1 MYESQQNR
9 SLEEGGLQLASQVA
23 AEYFDL
29 ATPLQVTILGSG
41 DCNVNYLAVTPE
53 KKIVIKLSK
62 PDREE
67 KALEGY
73 TKERWC
79 IAKARELGVLTPEV
93 IKVGKKNGRTYMIQS
108 FVEGLSGADASG
120 LSSLSEEEEQR
131 VWRTLGE
138 YARAIHLMPV
148 VGYGDTMSEEGVF
161 AGSWEAHLQYNID
174 SLNDDDEL
182 IKRNVLTKMLSGRV
196 RSAFE
201 SLKTKGFRFGLSHSD
216 LALRNT
222 IVSSDGKVSLLDWDT
237 AKAEIVPHYDF
248 NEILR
253 DSQPSR
259 EAFNAFLE
267 GYGMTQEKFKEIEQ
281 DLLVL
286 DLLRSIDTLRWAI
299 DRSPEVIPQHVETVQ
314 QSLNRL
320 GWAEA
325 GEAA

>member
-1 MYESQQNR
+1 MYESRNSR
-9 SLEEGGLQLASQVA
+9 FEENDEQLASQVA
-23 AEYFDL
+23 TEYFGST
-29 ATPLQVTILGSG
+29 ASARVNILGSG

-53 KKIVIKLSK
+53 KTVVVKLSK

-79 IAKARELGVLTPEV
+79 IAKAREMGILTPEV
-93 IKVGKKNGRTYMIQS
+93 IQIGQKNGRTYMIQS
-108 FVEGLSGADASG
+108 FVEGVSGADAKG
-120 LSSLSEEEEQR
+120 LSSLSEEEKR
-131 VWRTLGE
+131 GVWRMLGE
-138 YARAIHLMPV
+138 YAHSIHSIPV
-148 VGYGDTMSEEGVF
+148 IGYGDTMAEDGVF
-161 AGSWEAHLQYNID
+161 AGSWIAHLQYNID

-182 IKRNVLTKMLSGRV
+182 LKRNVLTKTLSGRV

-201 SLKTKGFRFGLSHSD
+201 SLRTRDFRFALSHSD

-222 IVSSDGKVSLLDWDT
+222 IVSSDGKVYLLDWDT

-253 DSQPSR
+253 DSQPSQ

-267 GYGMTQEKFKEIEQ
+267 GYGMSEEEFKAIEQ

-286 DLLRSIDTLRWAI
+286 NLLRSIDTLRWAI
-299 DRSPEVIPQHVETVQ
+299 DRAPEVIPQHVETVQ

-320 GWAEA
+320 GWE
-325 GEAA
+325 